1 VSDFTLQNLCVHL
14 PSLAELR
21 LSGCSGVTDGGLF
34 FLSQGCD
41 ALRVRTSTTRIGLLR
56 RRDGRS
62 NRFDR

>member
-1 VSDFTLQNLCVHL
+1 MSDFTLQNLCVHL

-41 ALRVRTSTTRIGLLR
+41 ALRVRTSTTRIASC
-56 RRDGRS
+56 DGGMAVQIVS
-62 NRFDR
+62 M